1 LDPQSQFVKGA
12 IWARGLPP
20 DELEK
25 AARGISERVFAK
37 GAQIC
42 RRGERLDYWTGIV
55 EGLVKIGAV
64 SRDGKAM
71 TFAGAA
77 SGSWFGE
84 GSMLKDEP
92 RQYDAVAIRASRI
105 ALMSR
110 ATFMWL
116 YDHSQEFNRFLV
128 RHLNERVGQFIAT
141 IENDRILGP
150 RARVARHLSWFFNP
164 VLYPQVAAELAISQ
178 EELGLLA
185 GVSRTLANRALQE
198 LAAEGI
204 IAFERSAIRVLDHG
218 RLRAYDDT

>member
-1 LDPQSQFVKGA
+1 LDTHSEFYRKA
-12 IWARGLPP
+12 IWAASLPP
-20 DELEK
+20 DEMERAL
-25 AARGISERVFAK
+25 RGLTVRQFEK

-42 RRGERLDYWTGIV
+42 RRGERFEYWSGVV

-64 SRDGKAM
+64 SRDGKPM

-84 GSMLKDEP
+84 GSVLKDEP
-92 RQYDAVAIRASRI
+92 RQYDAVAIRNSRI
-105 ALMSR
+105 ALMNR

-116 YDHSQEFNRFLV
+116 CDNSREFSRFLV

-150 RARVARHLSWFFNP
+150 RARVARHLAWFFNP
-164 VLYPQVAAELAISQ
+164 VLYPRVGVELEISQ

-185 GVSRTLANRALQE
+185 GVSRSVANRSLQE
-198 LAAEGI
+198 LAAERI
-204 IAFERSAIRVLDHG
+204 IALERSAIRVLDHA
-218 RLRAYDDT
+218 RLRNYEGD